1 MKKLLTLILCFTL
14 LAAISLGCE
23 RTPKAPVYEFS
34 PEELN
39 ELIDPDFADE
49 PYEYVEEG
57 SELTTSELKAIISK
71 VPTDKY
77 DDDPSLHNVPRT
89 ATLYKNGEI
98 TFIEPK
104 DPRLIGLV
112 NLYNNS
118 VYNSQYSYSQGL
130 VNAEFVKE
138 VENEE
143 FRLVLTYT
151 PDIPKDNKGYENSQY
166 DTIIITNKYVT
177 LLAHDLPGYEDNEK
191 DYPFR
196 AICHIPLHSQYP
208 WLDLFGF

>member
-1 MKKLLTLILCFTL
+1 MKRIIALILSALTIFCV
-14 LAAISLGCE
+14 SVGCDKKDE
-23 RTPKAPVYEFS
+23 PPVYEFS
-34 PEELN
+34 PEELK

-57 SELTTSELKAIISK
+57 NELETSELEAIISK

-77 DDDPSLHNVPRT
+77 EDYPSLHNVPRT
-89 ATLYKNGEI
+89 ATLYKNGEV
-98 TFIEPK
+98 TFIDPK

-118 VYNSQYSYSQGL
+118 VYTGQYSYSQGL
-130 VNAEFVKE
+130 LNVMAIKE
-138 VENEE
+138 AENEE
-143 FRLVLTYT
+143 FRLVLTYD
-151 PDIPKDNKGYENSQY
+151 PYIPQDNQGYENSQY
-166 DTIIITNKYVT
+166 DTIIITNKHVT
-177 LLAHDLPGYEDNEK
+177 LLAHDLPGYDGSEE

-196 AICHIPLHSQYP
+196 AFLHIPLHSYYP